1 MRRKPTLN
9 KATNNSTSL
18 RLSTFI
24 AGRYLFAKKSHN
36 VINIISMISAAG
48 IAIGCMALIIILS
61 IYNGFDSLVRS
72 LYSAYEADLIIR
84 PAKGK
89 FFSVADSTKF
99 GALRIDPDVK
109 QFIEVA
115 EDNVFMTYDESQSVA
130 TIRGIDSTFEA
141 TTRFRDYITQ
151 GKFEMYHGQTPEA
164 VAGNAIARQMA
175 MNPSFTTP
183 LVLYYPKRGA
193 DIDAIS
199 PEASLN
205 HVQVWPSGIFAL
217 DDSYDKQY
225 VFVPIASARQ
235 LFGIDSCSVS
245 EIEITAVDS
254 LRVPTLKKRIETA
267 VGPDFEVLDRYRQNE
282 SMYKVL
288 ISEKLAI
295 YLILI
300 FIVIIISC
308 NVFGS
313 LSMLIIEKKDDI
325 GILQSMGADDKLI
338 RSIFV
343 QEGWMISL
351 LGIAIGIALG
361 LIICWLQSTFG
372 LVKMPGNF
380 LVNAYPVE
388 VRLSDVLIVAAGVGL
403 IGYLIALLPLL
414 FFRRQDAASP
424 AIAKEN

>member
-1 MRRKPTLN
+1 M
-9 KATNNSTSL
+9 
-18 RLSTFI
+18 
-24 AGRYLFAKKSHN
+24 
-36 VINIISMISAAG
+36 INIISMISAAG

-89 FFSVADSTKF
+89 FFSVADSTNF
-99 GALRIDPDVK
+99 RDLRIDPDVK

-225 VFVPIASARQ
+225 VFVPIA
-235 LFGIDSCSVS
+235 
-245 EIEITAVDS
+245 
-254 LRVPTLKKRIETA
+254 
-267 VGPDFEVLDRYRQNE
+267 
-282 SMYKVL
+282 
-288 ISEKLAI
+288 
-295 YLILI
+295 
-300 FIVIIISC
+300 
-308 NVFGS
+308 
-313 LSMLIIEKKDDI
+313 
-325 GILQSMGADDKLI
+325 
-338 RSIFV
+338 
-343 QEGWMISL
+343 
-351 LGIAIGIALG
+351 
-361 LIICWLQSTFG
+361 
-372 LVKMPGNF
+372 
-380 LVNAYPVE
+380 
-388 VRLSDVLIVAAGVGL
+388 
-403 IGYLIALLPLL
+403 
-414 FFRRQDAASP
+414 
-424 AIAKEN
+424 